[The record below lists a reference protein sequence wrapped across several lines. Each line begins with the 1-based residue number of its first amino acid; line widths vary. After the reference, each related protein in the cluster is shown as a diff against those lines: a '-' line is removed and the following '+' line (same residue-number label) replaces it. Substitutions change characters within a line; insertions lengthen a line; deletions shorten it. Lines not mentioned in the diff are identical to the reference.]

1 MLIGSSVVAIACI
14 VTRLVVLCAAD
25 LQTLAKLIPAQSR
38 MVLNPATFEEP
49 SQRDSA
55 PQLDLA
61 MVPTGNVRPG
71 DIVRVLPGERMPVD
85 GDIMDGKCSVDE
97 SMLTGESVPVPK
109 SKGQQVMLF
118 KISDAQLASQEV
130 VLAAMPDDT
139 CVMPILSHSHHHH
152 SHRYQQTG
160 LVISLSS
167 RLTSLAGFLVNEGT

>member
-1 MLIGSSVVAIACI
+1 MQQ
-14 VTRLVVLCAAD
+14 LVVLCAAD

-38 MVLNPATFEEP
+38 MVLNPATLEEP

-109 SKGQQVMLF
+109 SKGQQVLLYR
-118 KISDAQLASQEV
+118 IS
-130 VLAAMPDDT
+130 VLHNQYRKKFCLQQCLMV
-139 CVMPILSHSHHHH
+139 CRSHSV
-152 SHRYQQTG
+152 QTSG
-160 LVISLSS
+160 QAVALSS
-167 RLTSLAGFLVNEGT
+167 CPDLLLCLHL